1 MNFGRDFVKPKH
13 HLTILLSHHHNRR
26 TTRPPRQLLLP
37 LPLQRQRPPQLR
49 QHLVPL
55 LPLPQS
61 KAMRLLHL
69 LLLLLLPRRKTSPF
83 PRPLSPLRSTPSRP
97 PSREESRQSQR
108 QAAAAATTKGKI
120 PRPPRHCPW
129 GRPPN
134 PHPLELEQVGKFP
147 RCRGPGQ
154 RRRDNSRSLR
164 RVLWA

>member
-1 MNFGRDFVKPKH
+1 MNFGRDFVKAKH

-69 LLLLLLPRRKTSPF
+69 LLLPRCKTGPF
-83 PRPLSPLRSTPSRP
+83 PRPLPPLRSTPSRP

-120 PRPPRHCPW
+120 PRLPRHCPW

-134 PHPLELEQVGKFP
+134 LHPLEVERVGKSS
-147 RCRGPGQ
+147 RCRGPGR
-154 RRRDNSRSLR
+154 RRRDNSRLLLR
-164 RVLWA
+164 RVLWV